1 LGGGLETDQAR
12 VSSNEYEANLV
23 RETNL
28 RFATRLNSF
37 GSRPDA
43 YWPKGHGKPSPLELA
58 ERASRAEGLTDVD
71 LNYPDHVGSDPRVTG
86 EEIRDLG
93 LAVNGLAMRYYS
105 NPAFKIGAFTNPDP
119 AVRREAI
126 ELTKRGIDAARQAGC
141 NLMTLWLGQD
151 GFDYA
156 FQADYPRLWADEI
169 QGIREVALHDPDC
182 LVSIEYKPNE
192 PRSFSL
198 MPDCATT
205 LLALKE
211 VDLPNV
217 GVTLDFA
224 HVLYADEQPAFA
236 AALISRHSRLLGMH
250 LNDGYSK
257 RDDGLMVGAV
267 HSIQTI
273 ELLRQVK
280 VDGFAGPVY
289 FDTFPDLTG
298 LDPIKECEA
307 NIATVKSMLRVID
320 RLDADNELQGAIA
333 LQDAVATQAIVRKA
347 MFGS

>member
-1 LGGGLETDQAR
+1 MQKG
-12 VSSNEYEANLV
+12 
-23 RETNL
+23 NL

-37 GSRPDA
+37 GSKPEA
-43 YWPKGHGKPSPLELA
+43 YWPNGRGKPTPLQLA
-58 ERASRAEGLTDVD
+58 ERASTAAGLTDVD
-71 LNYPDHVGSDPRVTG
+71 LNYPDHLGSDPRATG
-86 EEIRDLG
+86 DAIREFG

-126 ELTKRGIDAARQAGC
+126 DLTKRGIDAAREAGS

-156 FQADYPRLWADEI
+156 FQADYARLWTEEI
-169 QGIREVALHDPDC
+169 EGIREVALHDPAC
-182 LVSIEYKPNE
+182 LISIEYKPNE
-192 PRSFSL
+192 PRSHSL

-211 VDLPNV
+211 IGLPNL

-236 AALISRHSRLLGMH
+236 ATLIARHSRLLGVH
-250 LNDGYSK
+250 LNDGYAK

-280 VDGFAGPVY
+280 AGGFEGPIY
-289 FDTFPDLTG
+289 FDTFPDLTS
-298 LDPIKECEA
+298 LDPVKECEA
-307 NIATVKSMLRVID
+307 NIATVRAMLRIVD
-320 RLDADNELQGAIA
+320 TLDGDNELRAA
-333 LQDAVATQAIVRKA
+333 MSLQDAVGAQAIVRRA
-347 MFGS
+347 MFGG